1 MSKGLHLLSAISGV
15 LLNLGLMLLPSILSG
30 VPQLVLV
37 DRRLA
42 TFLLI
47 ISLWV
52 ILDSSGS
59 EREYVHGLQ
68 IQARWLPYLMSA
80 SMLFVFLASLTEEA
94 LNGASP
100 FTLPA
105 TIGGFSMI
113 AGVLLRRFSIHALGI
128 YFLDEVAIASGQ
140 SLVTTGIYSHLR
152 HPSETGNLCI
162 AFGSTLLLG
171 SPGGLVICIFVL
183 LPVVLIRVQ
192 FEDRLLMRHY
202 PKLFTAYAR
211 DVPALLPGSISKLSH

>member
-1 MSKGLHLLSAISGV
+1 MSKGLYLLSAISGV

-80 SMLFVFLASLTEEA
+80 
-94 LNGASP
+94 
-100 FTLPA
+100 
-105 TIGGFSMI
+105 
-113 AGVLLRRFSIHALGI
+113 
-128 YFLDEVAIASGQ
+128 
-140 SLVTTGIYSHLR
+140 
-152 HPSETGNLCI
+152 
-162 AFGSTLLLG
+162 
-171 SPGGLVICIFVL
+171 
-183 LPVVLIRVQ
+183 
-192 FEDRLLMRHY
+192 
-202 PKLFTAYAR
+202 
-211 DVPALLPGSISKLSH
+211 